1 MPEKKEKINLKK
13 IFTQLSIG
21 LLVSVI
27 IILFSLTNLYETIEL
42 KLLDERY
49 KKRFQIMGNVYMD
62 PCISTIDIDAFT
74 LGTEGRIQ
82 DWTRDKHFKII
93 KMVNELGARMVGF
106 DYYFVEESSKILKI
120 EDALDN
126 NFNNRD
132 DLLNLFR
139 DYDKEMCE
147 TIKESGNVIL
157 GQTLNDNDPPK
168 PELIPEALKRLSP
181 YYIEFPDWDKYD
193 FEVLSNIE
201 HPLLDFISASNGVG
215 LAETFADID
224 GSVRRYPLFKV
235 YKGKLFPALAL
246 VMFCDYIGV
255 KIKDIKVMPG
265 DKADIPLGRL
275 PDGTP
280 VNIDIPIDNRGMMMV
295 NWAGSYWDENF
306 LHMPHL
312 SISTYYKL
320 REREVIAENIKKIF
334 NKIPESV
341 NNIDILIGELEKGGV
356 EITDE
361 VSAIYNL
368 LFNGY
373 FIEQEFVN
381 KGVEL
386 RKEDLPPEVVEDVYP
401 IYIEVL
407 INHKMYNLLKENPQI
422 TQNEAIEKIGIDN
435 EESARLS
442 YKFIKHKLSS
452 DGITEVDY
460 PLYFFPIEIES
471 KLITDD
477 MFKDKIFFYGLTAAG
492 TWDLNPMPYLD
503 RYPMLG
509 LHANAFNTILTQN
522 FLRELSNWS
531 VILVILGFGLLM
543 GLIVPRL
550 SPVKGAVVVFVLL
563 AGYLFTA
570 QYLFNAKGI
579 IVDVLGSVTTLIIGY
594 LSITVYNFFSEEKE
608 KKMIRGIFS
617 RYVTKSVVDELIKNP
632 DMVKLGGERKILT
645 VFFSDVAGFTSVSE
659 KLTPEELVSLLNE
672 YLTAMTNIVLKNDGM
687 IDKYEGDAIMAVFG
701 TPIPMP
707 DHATR
712 ACYVS
717 LEMQEKLVELR
728 KMWREQGKPELKVR
742 IGLNTGPMI
751 VGNMGAQDRLDYTVM
766 GDSVNLGSRLE
777 GANKQYGSYIMV
789 SEYTYEMAKNDIET
803 RFLDSIRVKGKKLP
817 VKVYEV
823 LEKKENGLP
832 ENRKK
837 VIEAFN
843 QGIECYLKQDWK
855 KGIFYFENAL
865 STDSEDGPS
874 KVYLQRCQE
883 YTNNPPGADW
893 DGVYT
898 MTTK

>member
-1 MPEKKEKINLKK
+1 MPEKKEKRNFKK

-21 LLVSVI
+21 LLVSI
-27 IILFSLTNLYETIEL
+27 FIILFSLTRLYETIEL
-42 KLLDERY
+42 KLLDERF
-49 KKRFQIMGNVYMD
+49 KIRGPVYMD
-62 PCISTIDIDAFT
+62 PRISTIDIDGYT
-74 LGTEGRIQ
+74 LGIEGRFQ
-82 DWTRDKHFKII
+82 DWTRDKHYKII
-93 KMVNELGARMVGF
+93 KIVNELGARMIGF
-106 DYYFVEESSKILKI
+106 DVYFPEESAKVLKI
-120 EDALDN
+120 EDAPN
-126 NFNNRD
+126 NDVINRD
-132 DLLNLFR
+132 DLLNLFQ
-139 DYDKEMCE
+139 DYDKKMSE

-157 GQTLNDNDPPK
+157 GQILSNNENPK
-168 PELIPEALKRLSP
+168 EELIPEALKRLSA
-181 YYIEFPDWDKYD
+181 YYIEFPDWDKYE

-201 HPLLDFISASNGVG
+201 HPLLDYISASKGVG
-215 LAETFADID
+215 LAETSVDID

-235 YKGKLFPALAL
+235 YDGKLFPALAL

-255 KIKDIKVMPG
+255 KINDIKVIPG
-265 DKADIPLGRL
+265 DKVDIPPGHL

-280 VNIDIPIDNRGMMMV
+280 IDIDISINNSGIMVV
-295 NWAGSYWDENF
+295 NWAGSWWDENF
-306 LHMPHL
+306 QHMPHL
-312 SISTYYKL
+312 SISTYYEQRKN
-320 REREVIAENIKKIF
+320 EVIAENIKKIF
-334 NKIPESV
+334 YKIPESV
-341 NNIDILIGELEKGGV
+341 NNTDILIEELEKAGI
-356 EITDE
+356 EITE
-361 VSAIYNL
+361 QVEYVYGVLSNGL
-368 LFNGY
+368 LFDEAVKNG
-373 FIEQEFVN
+373 EEVP
-381 KGVEL
+381 K
-386 RKEDLPPEVVEDVYP
+386 DLVPPDVYT
-401 IYIEVL
+401 IYTEIL
-407 INHKMYNLLKENPQI
+407 INHKMYDLLKENLEI
-422 TQNEAIEKIGIDN
+422 TYEEANEKIGIDD
-435 EESARLS
+435 EEKVRLS

-452 DGITEVDY
+452 DGITELDY
-460 PLYFFPIEIES
+460 PLYFFPIEIEG

-492 TWDLNPMPYLD
+492 THDLNPMPYLD

-522 FLRELSNWS
+522 FLKELSNWS
-531 VILVILGFGLLM
+531 VILIILGFGLLM

-550 SPVKGAVVVFVLL
+550 SPIKGVVIVFLLL
-563 AGYLFTA
+563 AAYLFTA
-570 QYLFNAKGI
+570 QYLFNTKGI
-579 IVDVLGSVTTLIIGY
+579 IVDVLGSVTTLVIGY
-594 LSITVYNFFSEEKE
+594 LSVTVYNFFSEEKE

-617 RYVTKSVVDELIKNP
+617 RYVTKSVVDEIIKNP

-672 YLTAMTNIVLKNDGM
+672 YLTAMTNIVLESDGM

-717 LEMQEKLVELR
+717 LDMQEKLVE
-728 KMWREQGKPELKVR
+728 MREKWHQEGKPELKVR

-751 VGNMGAQDRLDYTVM
+751 AGNMGAQDRLDYTVM

-777 GANKQYGSYIMV
+777 GANKQYGSYIMI
-789 SEYTYEMAKNDIET
+789 SEFTYEMVKNDIEA
-803 RFLDSIRVKGKKLP
+803 RFLDSIRVKGKNLP

-823 LEKKENGLP
+823 LERKENGLP
-832 ENRKK
+832 ENKKK

-843 QGIECYLKQDWK
+843 QGMECYLKQDWK

-883 YTNNPPGADW
+883 YMINPPAADW